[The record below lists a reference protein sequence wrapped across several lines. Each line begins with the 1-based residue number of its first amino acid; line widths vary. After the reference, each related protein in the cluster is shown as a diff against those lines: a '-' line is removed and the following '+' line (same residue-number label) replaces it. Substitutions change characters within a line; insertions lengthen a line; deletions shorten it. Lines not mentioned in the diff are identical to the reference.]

1 MRLKAKTEGSKNLV
15 HTRWRGGKGYLRRGK
30 RIGLCCGEKGI
41 PTEREE
47 DRRERG
53 LRV

>member
-1 MRLKAKTEGSKNLV
+1 MTTVTMNNEVSYHRE
-15 HTRWRGGKGYLRRGK
+15 GKGYLRRGK